1 MAVTPSVKGQVLE
14 HRALFDK
21 RLRGGKEVKKKMLEF
36 TLAYQM
42 PHTNKN
48 IAVQLFN
55 FCIAMKK
62 EGDAKGYLTELIYGK
77 INFIN

>member
-1 MAVTPSVKGQVLE
+1 
-14 HRALFDK
+14 
-21 RLRGGKEVKKKMLEF
+21 MLELI
-36 TLAYQM
+36 LAYQM

-62 EGDAKGYLTELIYGK
+62 EGDAKGYFTGLIYGK
-77 INFIN
+77 TNFINWLMIDPHGCSFIDIWHLVCQFFYH

>member
-1 MAVTPSVKGQVLE
+1 
-14 HRALFDK
+14 
-21 RLRGGKEVKKKMLEF
+21 MLELI
-36 TLAYQM
+36 LAYQM

-62 EGDAKGYLTELIYGK
+62 EGDAKGYLTDLIYEK
-77 INFIN
+77 INFINCLMLYPHECSFIDIWHLVCQFFHY

>member
-1 MAVTPSVKGQVLE
+1 MLE
-14 HRALFDK
+14 HI
-21 RLRGGKEVKKKMLEF
+21 
-36 TLAYQM
+36 LAYQM

-62 EGDAKGYLTELIYGK
+62 EGYAKGYLTDLIYEK
-77 INFIN
+77 TNFINCIKPVFDQDLFFKLAF